1 MIGMAKSTQKNTRV
15 SSSKTKDLSPS
26 KVLAIVANWN
36 NTESPAKSPAKGSRR
51 KRPRDEQLSASI
63 PRSRRQRKHFR
74 RDYLS
79 QSSEEDELPTFKAKS
94 FYHGQQPTKYLSP
107 FERKEERDRLI
118 DAGVD
123 PAVLNKSFEELQRER
138 IGNPSLSEKE
148 RPAAKNSSLLQKKN
162 IVANS
167 KTISST
173 SNTPST
179 AEKTQALKPSG
190 PKRQDSSKPAA
201 TAESKVQLSSGQM
214 SGVKGEIKVTLSE
227 RSPGGNVHVEGK
239 KMLAANKAPPKEAQV
254 DRRSSPRK
262 LVQVHPSPKV
272 TKNLGVTRRTS
283 PRKLASK
290 GNAAKGIQMYMRNL
304 KQGQKKGKKASNVKK
319 HICVYSILH
328 PDISLCSGLL
338 SITLIFPPGP

>member
-1 MIGMAKSTQKNTRV
+1 MTFLTRSV
-15 SSSKTKDLSPS
+15 ITTKL
-26 KVLAIVANWN
+26 LATVFR
-36 NTESPAKSPAKGSRR
+36 SRR
-51 KRPRDEQLSASI
+51 KRPRDEQLSASV

-79 QSSEEDELPTFKAKS
+79 QSSEEDELPTFKARS

-123 PAVLNKSFEELQRER
+123 PAVLNKSFEELHRER
-138 IGNPSLSEKE
+138 IRNPSLSVTE
-148 RPAAKNSSLLQKKN
+148 RPDAKSSMLLQKKN
-162 IVANS
+162 SVENS
-167 KTISST
+167 KTLSST
-173 SNTPST
+173 SYTPST
-179 AEKTQALKPSG
+179 AEKTQALKPAR
-190 PKRQDSSKPAA
+190 PKRLDSSRPAA

-227 RSPGGNVHVEGK
+227 RSPGGNVESK
-239 KMLAANKAPPKEAQV
+239 RMPAANKAPPKEAQV
-254 DRRSSPRK
+254 ERRSSPRK
-262 LVQVHPSPKV
+262 LVRVQPSPKV
-272 TKNLGVTRRTS
+272 TKNLGGQLLRRTS

-319 HICVYSILH
+319 VSV
-328 PDISLCSGLL
+328 
-338 SITLIFPPGP
+338 